1 MVLSTAQEVYD
12 THSAGLPAGER
23 LRLVELITRGMAGL
37 QVELEDRVTIAAP
50 SDRGRP
56 GWQAG
61 DRRGDNS
68 EWRDR
73 AL

>member
-1 MVLSTAQEVYD
+1 MVSSNVQHVYD
-12 THSAGLPAGER
+12 TYIVNLSAGER
-23 LRLVELITRGMAGL
+23 LRLVELITRGMAEPEPVKVPAEVHAQSL
-37 QVELEDRVTIAAP
+37 RDM
-50 SDRGRP
+50 P

-61 DRRGDNS
+61 ERRGDRT

>member
-1 MVLSTAQEVYD
+1 MVFSTAQEVYD
-12 THSAGLPAGER
+12 THIAGMPAGER
-23 LRLVELITRGMAGL
+23 LRLVELITRGMAGA
-37 QVELEDRVTIAAP
+37 QLEERVSIPAT
-50 SDRGRP
+50 SEHRGTP

>member
-1 MVLSTAQEVYD
+1 MVSSNVQHLYD
-12 THSAGLPAGER
+12 THIAILSPGER
-23 LRLVELITRGMAGL
+23 LRLVELITRGMAEPKPDKL
-37 QVELEDRVTIAAP
+37 VEVHPQTLRDM
-50 SDRGRP
+50 P

-61 DRRGDNS
+61 ERRGDRT

>member
-1 MVLSTAQEVYD
+1 MVSSNVQHLYD
-12 THSAGLPAGER
+12 TYIAILSAGER
-23 LRLVELITRGMAGL
+23 LRLVELITRGMADPEPVKTAIDL
-37 QVELEDRVTIAAP
+37 PAQSLRDM
-50 SDRGRP
+50 P

-61 DRRGDNS
+61 ERRGDRT

>member
-1 MVLSTAQEVYD
+1 MVSSNVQHVYD
-12 THSAGLPAGER
+12 TYIANLSAGER
-23 LRLVELITRGMAGL
+23 LRLVELITRGMADPQAVRAG
-37 QVELEDRVTIAAP
+37 VDTEAP
-50 SDRGRP
+50 SLRDMP

-61 DRRGDNS
+61 ERRGDRT

>member
-1 MVLSTAQEVYD
+1 MVSSNVQHLYD
-12 THSAGLPAGER
+12 THIAILTPGER
-23 LRLVELITRGMAGL
+23 LRLVELITRGMAEPQAEEKL
-37 QVELEDRVTIAAP
+37 VEIHAESLREM
-50 SDRGRP
+50 P

-61 DRRGDNS
+61 ERRGDRT

>member
-1 MVLSTAQEVYD
+1 MVSSNVQHLYD
-12 THSAGLPAGER
+12 TCIASLSAGER
-23 LRLVELITRGMAGL
+23 LRLVELITRGMADPEAVKTAVDSTAQSL
-37 QVELEDRVTIAAP
+37 RDM
-50 SDRGRP
+50 P

-61 DRRGDNS
+61 ERRGDGT

>member
-1 MVLSTAQEVYD
+1 MVSSNVQHVYD
-12 THSAGLPAGER
+12 NYIAILSAGER
-23 LRLVELITRGMAGL
+23 LRLVELITRGMADP
-37 QVELEDRVTIAAP
+37 QVEKVNETHAQSLRDM
-50 SDRGRP
+50 P

-61 DRRGDNS
+61 ERRGDRT